1 MRMKSAATRILPAWL
16 IVALMAAIGLNLR
29 ATLGAIPPL
38 LGQID
43 AELGLSGLA
52 QAGLTSLA
60 ILAMGLFAPVG
71 QRMAARW
78 GAEITTAVMLGLLS
92 LSGLLRLLATTTGI
106 LLATVALAGASMGAA
121 SAIAPALIAQHV
133 PRIRGFTTG
142 IYSTGLALGVA
153 IAAWIAVPTE
163 QWFGGWRPALA
174 VWGVFAGLTAIA
186 WIIAIPSLHN
196 DPNQP
201 HRLQRGQSHVRLPWR
216 SPTAWM
222 VTGYTAMIMLIGF
235 SGLAWV
241 TPYYAS
247 LGYRAQDAANL
258 LVLFQVVQL
267 AAMLTLPAITDHTRD
282 RRPLL
287 AIALGLGL
295 IGIAGLVFAP
305 TQLAIPSV
313 ALFGLGLGGSSPL
326 ALVVLVDYAG
336 SPSNAA
342 RLGAMM
348 MLIAYPIGAAGPLI
362 LGAVKDATGSFSL
375 GYGIILILAI
385 LTFFTIPV
393 FKPGRHIDDHLP
405 RDDDGQIPIPPG

>member
-1 MRMKSAATRILPAWL
+1 MDTAKSRVLPVWL

-38 LGQID
+38 LGQITS
-43 AELGLSGLA
+43 ELQLSGLA
-52 QAGLTSLA
+52 QASLTSLA
-60 ILAMGLFAPVG
+60 ILAMGVFAPVG
-71 QRMAARW
+71 QRMAARL
-78 GAEITTAVMLGLLS
+78 GAEVTTAIMLGLLS
-92 LSGLLRLLATTTGI
+92 VSGFMRLAATTTPI
-106 LLATVALAGASMGAA
+106 MMASVALAGASMGAA

-133 PRIRGFTTG
+133 PTIRGFTTG

-153 IAAWIAVPTE
+153 IAAWIAVPTDE
-163 QWFGGWRPALA
+163 WLGGWRPALA
-174 VWGVFAGLTAIA
+174 IWGVFAGLTAIA
-186 WIIAIPSLHN
+186 WIAAIPALHN
-196 DPNQP
+196 DP
-201 HRLQRGQSHVRLPWR
+201 HRPVRLERGQAHIPLPWR

-241 TPYYAS
+241 TPYYVS

-258 LVLFQVVQL
+258 LVLFQIVQL
-267 AAMLTLPAITDHTRD
+267 GAMLTLPAITDHTRD

-287 AIALGLGL
+287 ALALGLGVV
-295 IGIAGLVFAP
+295 GIAGLVFAP
-305 TQLAIPSV
+305 TQFAIPSV

-348 MLIAYPIGAAGPLI
+348 MLIAYPIGAVGPLI
-362 LGAVKDATGSFSL
+362 LGAVKDATGGFSL
-375 GYGIILILAI
+375 GYGIILILAV
-385 LTFFTIPV
+385 LTFLSIPV
-393 FKPGRHIDDHLP
+393 FRPGRHIDDHLP
-405 RDDDGQIPIPPG
+405 TTDDGQIPIPPV